1 MKKKKIFLLPAIL
14 LLFVLS
20 INAQIVP
27 GLKGGL
33 NFGTLS
39 GFEGNSRVSGHVGV
53 FLHHTINPRWCF
65 QPELL
70 YSGEGQ
76 RYISTEGEERT
87 LALDYIQVPLMMQ
100 YYPVRQL
107 YFEFGPQ
114 VGILASARDKGR
126 DVVNANNDFTPAQLG
141 LNLGVGVQAT
151 RNIGF
156 YGRYN
161 FGLTDVSRFDNIVDQ
176 SRVGQLGMSVRLH

>member
-1 MKKKKIFLLPAIL
+1 MKKKMILMMPAIL
-14 LLFVLS
+14 CLS
-20 INAQIVP
+20 IFSLHAQVVA

-33 NFGTLS
+33 NSGYLS
-39 GFEGNSRVSGHVGV
+39 GFEGNSRISGHVGV
-53 FLHHTINPRWCF
+53 FLHHTINRNWCF

-76 RYISTEGEERT
+76 RYISSEGEERT
-87 LALDYIQVPLMMQ
+87 IALDYIQVPLMMQ
-100 YYPVRQL
+100 YYPINQL

-126 DVVNANNDFTPAQLG
+126 DVVNVKSDFTHAQLG
-141 LNLGVGVQAT
+141 LNLGIGVNAT

-161 FGLTDVSRFDNIVDQ
+161 FGLTDVSSFDDIVDE
-176 SRVGQLGMSVRLH
+176 SRVGQIGMTIRLR